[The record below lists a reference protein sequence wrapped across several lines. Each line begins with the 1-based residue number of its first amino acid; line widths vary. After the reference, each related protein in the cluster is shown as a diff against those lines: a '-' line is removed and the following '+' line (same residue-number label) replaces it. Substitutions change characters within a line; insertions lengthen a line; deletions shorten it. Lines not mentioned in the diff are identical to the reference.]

1 MYYNY
6 NLFIRRLEHFTVLLN
21 IWLGLHQLTVAAL
34 HTLALHAGA
43 GRRQLLRL
51 LLAVRLIGWAYVY
64 LHLLPFD
71 FLVPALYASGQPWPL
86 WLNAALWLWYG
97 CGVWQSPV
105 LQFCYHQLY
114 GLHDDGAAWDGAI
127 DADAPKP
134 GKVARQLAIARRV
147 LVPSTPE
154 MRHYRALAAAYA
166 DIQYARQ

>member
-1 MYYNY
+1 MIYNSPA
-6 NLFIRRLEHFTVLLN
+6 RRLEHFTVLLN
-21 IWLGLHQLTVAAL
+21 IWLGLHQLSVAAV
-34 HTLALHAGA
+34 HTLALHTNSAH
-43 GRRQLLRL
+43 RQLLRL
-51 LLAVRLIGWAYVY
+51 LLAVRLINWAYVY

-114 GLHDDGAAWDGAI
+114 GLQHDDGAGWD
-127 DADAPKP
+127 DATDGDQPAP
-134 GKVARQLAIARRV
+134 GKADRQLAIARRV

-154 MRHYRALAAAYA
+154 MRHYRELLAAYA
-166 DIQYARQ
+166 GIQMARQ